1 VGHLP
6 AEKCTKWMCSK
17 VAAKQHQAVLHSAL
31 CTHPAFLG
39 VGACQGAQSQVVV
52 APCLG
57 VGAPCQGGGAPWR
70 GGGGPNMP
78 GGGGPPGKPLQQHS
92 IAQHSM
98 ARNRS
103 TLDSTGWR
111 VHVCQSSFAWCHV
124 AA

>member
-57 VGAPCQGGGAPWR
+57 VGAPCQAGVGPCQGVGGQTCLVGED
-70 GGGGPNMP
+70 
-78 GGGGPPGKPLQQHS
+78 PLGS
-92 IAQHSM
+92 LCS
-98 ARNRS
+98 S
-103 TLDSTGWR
+103 T
-111 VHVCQSSFAWCHV
+111 A
-124 AA
+124 